1 MRFKHLRSTE
11 SSTAEN
17 LYFCIYIYIYSWKKN
32 QGFLKKKRKEKIGER
47 LDRDTVSD
55 VSASIM
61 HKQAS

>member
-17 LYFCIYIYIYSWKKN
+17 LYFCIYIYIRGKRIKDFW
-32 QGFLKKKRKEKIGER
+32 KKKRKEKIGER
-47 LDRDTVSD
+47 LERDTVSD